1 MKYVVFDIETTS
13 TFAYL
18 TDKNVTDLEIA
29 ILGAYSSVD
38 DAYTSYT
45 KEELVSFWPRVEEAD
60 ALIGFNSDTFDIPLL
75 NKYYPGDLTNIKSID
90 LLKDV
95 HKSLGRRIRLNNLA
109 EATLGEG
116 KSADG
121 LKAIEWWQQ
130 GEVEK
135 VREYCLQDVKV
146 TKDLFEYAREH
157 GILKW
162 KDLSEVRDIKIDT
175 KEWDDQHGGAVTQTL
190 GL

>member
-1 MKYVVFDIETTS
+1 MRYIVFDIETTD
-13 TFAYL
+13 TLPYINE
-18 TDKNVTDLEIA
+18 KNVTELDIA
-29 ILGAYSSVD
+29 IVGVYDSNTD
-38 DAYTSYT
+38 EYTSYT
-45 KEELVSFWPRVEEAD
+45 VEELQSFWPLIEATD
-60 ALIGFNSDTFDIPLL
+60 ALVGFNSDTFDIPLL
-75 NKYYPGDLTNIKSID
+75 NKYYPGDLTSIKSID

-95 HKSLGRRIRLNNLA
+95 HRSLGRRIRLNNLA

-130 GEVEK
+130 GKIDK

-146 TKDLFEYAREH
+146 TKDIFEYAREH
-157 GILKW
+157 KIIKW
-162 KDLSEVRDIKIDT
+162 KDLNEIKDIKIDT
-175 KEWDDQHGGAVTQTL
+175 SAWEETDGGAVTQTL

>member
-1 MKYVVFDIETTS
+1 MNYIVFDIETTD
-13 TFAYL
+13 TLPYINEK
-18 TDKNVTDLEIA
+18 TVTTLDIA
-29 ILGAYSSVD
+29 ILGAYNSKTD
-38 DAYTSYT
+38 EYTSYT
-45 KEELVSFWPRVEEAD
+45 AEELINFWPLVESTD

-130 GEVEK
+130 GLVDK

-146 TKDLFEYAREH
+146 TKDIFEYAKEN
-157 GILKW
+157 GIIKW
-162 KDLSEVRDIKIDT
+162 KDLNEIRDIKIDT
-175 KEWDDQHGGAVTQTL
+175 SEWDKSDGGAVTQTL

>member
-1 MKYVVFDIETTS
+1 MRYIVFDIETTD
-13 TFAYL
+13 TLPYINE
-18 TDKNVTDLEIA
+18 KNVTELDIA
-29 ILGAYSSVD
+29 ILGVYDSNTD
-38 DAYTSYT
+38 EYTSYT
-45 KEELVSFWPRVEEAD
+45 VEELQNFWPLLEATD
-60 ALIGFNSDTFDIPLL
+60 AIVGFNSDTFDIPLL
-75 NKYYPGDLTNIKSID
+75 NKYYPGDLTSIKSID

-95 HKSLGRRIRLNNLA
+95 HRSLGRRIRLNNLA

-130 GEVEK
+130 GKVDK

-146 TKDLFEYAREH
+146 TKDIFEYAKENK
-157 GILKW
+157 IIKW
-162 KDLSEVRDIKIDT
+162 KDLNEIKDIKIDT
-175 KEWDDQHGGAVTQTL
+175 SAWEEADGGAVTQTL

>member
-1 MKYVVFDIETTS
+1 MNYIVFDIETTD
-13 TFAYL
+13 TLPYINEK
-18 TDKNVTDLEIA
+18 TVTTLDIA
-29 ILGAYSSVD
+29 ILGAYNSKTNE
-38 DAYTSYT
+38 YTSYT
-45 KEELVSFWPRVEEAD
+45 AEELINFWPLVEETD
-60 ALIGFNSDTFDIPLL
+60 ALVGFNSDTFDIPLL

-130 GEVEK
+130 GLVDK

-146 TKDLFEYAREH
+146 TKDIFEYAKEH
-157 GILKW
+157 GIIKW
-162 KDLSEVRDIKIDT
+162 KDLTEIRDIKIDT
-175 KEWDDQHGGAVTQTL
+175 SEWEESNGGAVTQTL